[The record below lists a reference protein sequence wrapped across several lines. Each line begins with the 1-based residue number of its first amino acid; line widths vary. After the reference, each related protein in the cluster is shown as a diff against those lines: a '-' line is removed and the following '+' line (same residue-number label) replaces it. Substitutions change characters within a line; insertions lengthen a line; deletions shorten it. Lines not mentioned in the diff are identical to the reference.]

1 MNAST
6 WSATDSRSGVR
17 GVAGRRQRFRK
28 GYAAGRRSP
37 HGKYIVIRG
46 HRIEKGPQQAVTVA
60 NRLYAKSCER
70 VSMEEFEGVMPF
82 KVRRLSGGLSARRDI
97 QSVTLRKRP
106 SY

>member
-1 MNAST
+1 M
-6 WSATDSRSGVR
+6 
-17 GVAGRRQRFRK
+17 
-28 GYAAGRRSP
+28 
-37 HGKYIVIRG
+37 
-46 HRIEKGPQQAVTVA
+46 TVA
-60 NRLYAKSCER
+60 NRLYAESCER